1 MFVLQVVSNNQRDA
15 TPSVQFWD
23 PLRLPKHFDAREK
36 WPMCQ
41 SIGRIYDQGNCK
53 SSYAIAV
60 AAVVSDR
67 ICIHSQG
74 AETPSISAQQIVSC
88 CYLCGGGCDGGIHE
102 EAWYF
107 YNRHGLVTG
116 GYNSKE
122 VQTHVFQKSRR
133 FKKCVKENKND
144 FYFNH

>member
-1 MFVLQVVSNNQRDA
+1 MIKNNQHDA
-15 TPSVQFWD
+15 AVSSQFWD
-23 PLRLPKHFDAREK
+23 PLGLPKNFDAREK
-36 WPMCQ
+36 WSMCS
-41 SIGRIYDQGNCK
+41 SIGRVYDQGNCK

-74 AETPSISAQQIVSC
+74 AKTPSISAQQIVSC
-88 CYLCGGGCDGGIHE
+88 CYLCGEGCDGGDHE

-116 GYNSKE
+116 GYDSKE
-122 VQTHVFQKSRR
+122 VRSRL
-133 FKKCVKENKND
+133 F
-144 FYFNH
+144 F